1 MFPGSASDTGNTG
14 VVFANYRERNGM
26 TDYQVFRLFLV
37 GMTSQNE
44 YRKIGSIGYSTRG
57 IGVSNISV
65 FQTVLNNSVLGGP
78 SPQTLLGV
86 ISRGLRH
93 SLKLINPLRW

>member
-1 MFPGSASDTGNTG
+1 MFLGLASDTGNTG

-26 TDYQVFRLFLV
+26 TDYQVFRLFRD
-37 GMTSQNE
+37 GYTDQNE

-57 IGVSNISV
+57 IGVSNINV

-78 SPQTLLGV
+78 SPMTALGV
-86 ISRGLRH
+86 ISR
-93 SLKLINPLRW
+93 